1 MITGGSVPS
10 GPVPAGFAGLG
21 HPCRAARDRR
31 AQPEQAIGRSV
42 VSVWSL

>member
-10 GPVPAGFAGLG
+10 GPFPRASPAWAI
-21 HPCRAARDRR
+21 RAEPRDRR